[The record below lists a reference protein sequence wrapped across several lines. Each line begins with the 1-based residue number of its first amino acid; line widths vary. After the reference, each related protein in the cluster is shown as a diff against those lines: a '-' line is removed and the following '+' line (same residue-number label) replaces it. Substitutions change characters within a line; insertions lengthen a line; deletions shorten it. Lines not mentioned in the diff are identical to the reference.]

1 MTDIGV
7 NEVIREDQIA
17 TKEFVADKTG
27 TLVVS

>member
-7 NEVIREDQIA
+7 NEVIREDRTV

-27 TLVVS
+27 TLIAS

>member
-7 NEVIREDQIA
+7 NEVIREDQTV

-27 TLVVS
+27 TLIVS